1 MLRTLGAENSRE
13 RAEFEFCA
21 DGLLRNPV
29 TGALKPEPLPG
40 QRYGAAAPA
49 CDFAGCTWRACLT
62 GPGGNWCGIHREPMA
77 AGRRGARAHA
87 RL

>member
-1 MLRTLGAENSRE
+1 M
-13 RAEFEFCA
+13 
-21 DGLLRNPV
+21 

-62 GPGGNWCGIHREPMA
+62 GPGGNWCGIHRKPWQRDGEAPEPTLGSKADRDRHIAELA
-77 AGRRGARAHA
+77 AQFEADDEPGF
-87 RL
+87 